1 MRQISIFETTR
12 TLTLEDLKKSQKL
25 FLTSVFVM
33 MSFLLQTMVV
43 EARSA
48 PESFADL
55 VEDVGSSVV
64 NITTTTK
71 VETPV
76 VPRGVVPE
84 GSPFEELF
92 RDF

>member
-1 MRQISIFETTR
+1 
-12 TLTLEDLKKSQKL
+12 
-25 FLTSVFVM
+25 

-76 VPRGVVPE
+76 VPRGVVVWQKKIDMAEPA
-84 GSPFEELF
+84 SYVAVCQKSSWCMQVNLA
-92 RDF
+92 DS